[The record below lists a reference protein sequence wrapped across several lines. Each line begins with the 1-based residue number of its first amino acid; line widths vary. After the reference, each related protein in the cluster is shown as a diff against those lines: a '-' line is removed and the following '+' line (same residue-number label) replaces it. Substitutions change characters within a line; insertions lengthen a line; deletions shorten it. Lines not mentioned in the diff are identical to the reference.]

1 MTLSFR
7 TDRRTDTH
15 VYVSAFSN
23 GAKAGDL
30 ILTTAEYDAWVATL
44 EAGTES
50 VGHRFLAF
58 VAGAPVTPDIP

>member
-7 TDRRTDTH
+7 VDRRTDTH
-15 VYVSAFSN
+15 VHVSAFSN

-44 EAGTES
+44 EAGTQA
-50 VGHRFLAF
+50 VGHLFLTF
-58 VAGAPVTPDIP
+58 IAGIAPDIP